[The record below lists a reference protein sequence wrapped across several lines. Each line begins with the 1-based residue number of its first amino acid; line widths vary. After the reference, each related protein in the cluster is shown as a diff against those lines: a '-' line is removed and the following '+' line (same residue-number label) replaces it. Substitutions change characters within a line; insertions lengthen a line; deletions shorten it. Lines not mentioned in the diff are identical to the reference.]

1 MIQIHSNTILSMGF
15 NPIIKAHDSNPW
27 QIIYQKPS
35 SRWQHHKAQFLLA
48 TSKAQFSLATSKSPV
63 LTGNIKTPNFQWQH
77 QKAQFSLVISKAQ
90 FTFALF
96 YQKHKIIDAWQ
107 KYYVI
112 IISFKR

>member
-1 MIQIHSNTILSMGF
+1 MIQIHSNTILSMGV

-35 SRWQHHKAQFLLA
+35 SHWQYQ
-48 TSKAQFSLATSKSPV
+48 KSS
-63 LTGNIKTPNFQWQH
+63 FHWQH
-77 QKAQFSLVISKAQ
+77 QKAQFSLAISKIQ
-90 FTFALF
+90 FTLALF
-96 YQKHKIIDAWQ
+96 YQKPKIINAWQ